1 MLKINESKTYNA
13 TSVVDVD
20 GVPTPVAYMN
30 ATVPIEGSMS
40 TNNSIQD
47 QELFKL
53 HRKEVLAD
61 IKEFEDIIYATD

>member
-20 GVPTPVAYMN
+20 GVPKPVAYMN
-30 ATVPIEGSMS
+30 ATIPIDGSMS
-40 TNNSIQD
+40 TNNAIQD

-53 HRKEVLAD
+53 HREEVLAD
-61 IKEFEDIIYATD
+61 IKEFADIIYADD